1 MGPAI
6 ICRMSSLRRAC
17 NGLSVGFFLILGNAL
32 YSYNLEYASAASLAA
47 GKTLVLYDAASGA
60 VPGTP
65 LMGFTDFPPGAA
77 LPTYSNAVTVLDTT
91 TAGRDTYAG
100 WTSSGATTPGFPILD
115 RAAGFKVDFTLQVE
129 DESHRNNNRSGFSLI
144 VLSEDARGIELAFW
158 EKEIW
163 VQSDS
168 STGGLFEHGE
178 GVTFATTTGLIEYQL
193 TVTDDTYTLI
203 ANTQPI
209 LTGPVRD
216 YSEFDGF
223 PDPYQT
229 ANFLFLGDNTTSA
242 QARVRLGFVSIT
254 GTQPVMPA
262 DTSTSTSTS
271 SPLLTASPTPLPSV
285 SPVPSPTPTNKFF
298 ELCPSG
304 GLFLT
309 VMTTSAMML
318 RGVRTKSKTGSETAP
333 R

>member
-1 MGPAI
+1 
-6 ICRMSSLRRAC
+6 MSSLRRAC

-100 WTSSGATTPGFPILD
+100 WASSGATTPGFPILD
-115 RAAGFKVDFTLQVE
+115 RAAGFQVDFTLQIE
-129 DESHRNNNRSGFSLI
+129 NESHTNNDRSGFSLI
-144 VLSEDARGIELAFW
+144 ILSEDATGIELAFW
-158 EKEIW
+158 ENEIW

-178 GVTFATTTGLIEYQL
+178 GIVFPTTTGLIDYRL
-193 TVTDDTYTLI
+193 IVIGDTYTLT

-209 LTGPVRD
+209 LSGPVRD

-262 DTSTSTSTS
+262 GTSTSTRTS
-271 SPLLTASPTPLPSV
+271 SPLPTATPLPSV

-304 GLFLT
+304 GLFLA